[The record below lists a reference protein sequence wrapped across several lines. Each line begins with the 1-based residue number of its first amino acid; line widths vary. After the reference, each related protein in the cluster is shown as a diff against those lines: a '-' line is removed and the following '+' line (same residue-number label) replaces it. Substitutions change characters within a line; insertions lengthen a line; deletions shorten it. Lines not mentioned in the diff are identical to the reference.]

1 MDNGLYAYMLT
12 YFTVT
17 FIGYG
22 FIFELTKTRI
32 YLKNIKLK
40 YIFYLILILLF
51 IINIFVFINIT
62 WIDEFGGVARY
73 SPDTFEDF
81 AVLLF
86 MFFLFQESKGKRVF
100 YLSLGYTLVKSADI
114 LYSFFNNIVFQYM
127 INFVNEEWLSYAL
140 MLLYPFFY
148 FLLYIVLRK
157 VLKHM
162 VLEDK
167 EWWVFSVMSLILLSY
182 YYFVID
188 FMPNVDPENLFLSTS
203 IDYILIIFMIGI
215 FFVFFYYLKMLD
227 KQKKALLDMKLHEQ
241 AELYRSELATR
252 IEAAISENRKLKHD
266 LKNHFI
272 MLESTIKVDDELA
285 LKYLQDIMGK
295 MEIIDV
301 LSTSNMYLNYLIH
314 SKVEKIKSLNIDL
327 TCGFKNTLDFLNL
340 FELTTILGNLID
352 NAIEAQKY
360 VEKKRFIK
368 LSTIKKADRVR
379 LIIEN
384 SCNIE
389 EIHMDN
395 QKLITSK
402 EDKENHGI
410 GFNRVCEVVKEK
422 NGIITRTV
430 NHKIFTVEIVLPIE
444 S

>member
-285 LKYLQDIMGK
+285 LEYLHDIMGK

-301 LSTSNMYLNYLIH
+301 LSTSNLHLNYLIN

-327 TCGFKNTLDFLNL
+327 TCDFKNTLDFLNL

-360 VEKKRFIK
+360 VENKRFIK
-368 LSTIKKADRVR
+368 LSTRKKADMVR
-379 LIIEN
+379 LSIEN

-410 GFNRVCEVVKEK
+410 GFQRVCEVVKEK

-430 NHKIFTVEIVLPIE
+430 NHKIFIVEIVLPIE

>member
-1 MDNGLYAYMLT
+1 MDTMLIIYMLCF
-12 YFTVT
+12 FTIT
-17 FIGYG
+17 FFGY
-22 FIFELTKTRI
+22 IFMFEIAKKQLVLKKTKYNRA
-32 YLKNIKLK
+32 
-40 YIFYLILILLF
+40 FYLILLLLYISN
-51 IINIFVFINIT
+51 IIIFMNIT
-62 WIDEFGGVARY
+62 WIDDLGWMVRY
-73 SPDTFEDF
+73 SPDTLEDF
-81 AVLLF
+81 IVMIF

-148 FLLYIVLRK
+148 CLFYIVLRK
-157 VLKHM
+157 ILKHM

-203 IDYILIIFMIGI
+203 IDYILIVFMIGI

-285 LKYLQDIMGK
+285 LRYLQDIMGK

-301 LSTSNMYLNYLIH
+301 LSTSNMYLNYLIN

-327 TCGFKNTLDFLNL
+327 TCDFKNTLDFLNL

-352 NAIEAQKY
+352 NAIEAQEY
-360 VEKKRFIK
+360 VENKRFIK
-368 LSTIKKADRVR
+368 LSTRKKADRVR

-410 GFNRVCEVVKEK
+410 GFQRVCEVVKER
-422 NGIITRTV
+422 NGIVTRTFDQGV
-430 NHKIFTVEIVLPIE
+430 FIVEIVLPNE
-444 S
+444 M

>member
-1 MDNGLYAYMLT
+1 MDNGLYAYMLA

-17 FIGYG
+17 FIGYI
-22 FIFELTKTRI
+22 FIFELTKIRI

-51 IINIFVFINIT
+51 IINIFIFINIT

-140 MLLYPFFY
+140 MLLYPFIYLLFY
-148 FLLYIVLRK
+148 ILIRKFLN
-157 VLKHM
+157 HM

-167 EWWVFSVMSLILLSY
+167 EWWIFSVMSLILLSY
-182 YYFVID
+182 CYFVID
-188 FMPNVDPENLFLSTS
+188 FMPNIDPENLFLSTS
-203 IDYILIIFMIGI
+203 VDYILIIFIIGI
-215 FFVFFYYLKMLD
+215 FFVFFYYLRMLNR
-227 KQKKALLDMKLHEQ
+227 QKKALLDMKLHEQ
-241 AELYRSELATR
+241 AELYRSELAAR
-252 IEAAISENRKLKHD
+252 IETAIIENKKLKHD

-272 MLESTIKVDDELA
+272 MLESTIKVDDEMA
-285 LKYLQDIMGK
+285 LEYLHDIMGR
-295 MEIIDV
+295 MEIIDII
-301 LSTSNMYLNYLIH
+301 STSNMHLNYLLN
-314 SKVEKIKSLNIDL
+314 SKAEKMKSLNIDL
-327 TCGFKNTLDFLNL
+327 KCDFKYTLDFLNL
-340 FELTTILGNLID
+340 FELTTILGNLLD

-360 VEKKRFIK
+360 VESKKFIK
-368 LSTIKKADRVR
+368 ISAMKKTGKVR

-389 EIHMDN
+389 KIHMEN
-395 QKLITSK
+395 QNLITNK
-402 EDKENHGI
+402 VDKENHGI
-410 GFNRVCEVVKEK
+410 GYKCVCEIVKEK
-422 NGIITRTV
+422 SGIITRTV
-430 NHKIFTVEIVLPIE
+430 NQGIFTVEIILPIDM
-444 S
+444 